1 MLLPGLP
8 VQEVAG
14 AAHPLAGTIANLVWL
29 VPVLPFIGFL
39 VNGMLSLLP
48 ATHMGPADPSA
59 AGHRHEHA
67 GEAHADHG
75 HDNHHHVARHP
86 YHRIVSLVGPA
97 VLGIAFA
104 LTVAIFFAL
113 SGAHAEEPFVRTLFP
128 WLVTG
133 DLRIDAAFQVDQLS
147 IV

>member
-8 VQEVAG
+8 VQEAAG

-48 ATHMGPADPSA
+48 ATQMGPADPSA
-59 AGHRHEHA
+59 AGHDHGHG
-67 GEAHADHG
+67 GEGHADHG
-75 HDNHHHVARHP
+75 HDDHHHVARHP
-86 YHRIVSLVGPA
+86 HHRIVSLVGPA

-104 LTVAIFFAL
+104 LTVGIFFAL

-128 WLVTG
+128 WLVAG
-133 DLRIDAAFQVDQLS
+133 DLRTESFWNPS
-147 IV
+147 R